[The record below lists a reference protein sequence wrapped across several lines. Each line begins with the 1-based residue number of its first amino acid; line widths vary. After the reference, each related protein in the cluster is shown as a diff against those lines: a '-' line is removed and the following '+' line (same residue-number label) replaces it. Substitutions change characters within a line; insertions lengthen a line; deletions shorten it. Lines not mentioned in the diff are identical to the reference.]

1 MNESEY
7 TSRYSDYDDV
17 PLFLNCLEVMKLLGL
32 SRTTVYGLFQSKD
45 FPTITVGK
53 RRMVC
58 KEALFQWIESHEKV
72 ISENV
77 PEPTLSAHLQA
88 KGI

>member
-1 MNESEY
+1 MNDSEN
-7 TSRYSDYDDV
+7 TPRYREYDDV
-17 PLFLNCLEVMKLLGL
+17 PLFLSCQEVMKLLGL

>member
-1 MNESEY
+1 MNEPEY
-7 TSRYSDYDDV
+7 TPRYSDYDDV
-17 PLFLNCLEVMKLLGL
+17 PFFLSCQEVMNLLGL

-58 KEALFQWIESHEKV
+58 KEALFQWIDSHEKV
-72 ISENV
+72 IDENA
-77 PEPTLSAHLQA
+77 PEPTLSGHFQT